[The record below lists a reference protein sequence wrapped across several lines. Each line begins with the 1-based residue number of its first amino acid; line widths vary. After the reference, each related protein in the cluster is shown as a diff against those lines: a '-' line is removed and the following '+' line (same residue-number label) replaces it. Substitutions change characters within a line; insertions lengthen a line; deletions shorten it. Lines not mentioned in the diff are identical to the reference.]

1 MTDSTDTTDSSTPT
15 SRRRNPRKSGS
26 ARAAFQSRD
35 FRRIWFGSF
44 ASNIGTW
51 IQNVVLPVYIYART
65 GRASFVAIVIFA
77 QLGPILFLSVPGG
90 VIADRVNR
98 KKFLISMQVLQLCCS
113 LLLAYFASINAAIWL
128 IFAAQLGVGIGNAL
142 QIPGWSSMLTNLVPA
157 KDIAG
162 AISLNSTVINGAR
175 VIGPIIV
182 AILSQWNVSTAQF
195 FTINAGTYLFVIFA
209 LVNVTVPEFARDTT
223 AGWRRFTFAFKV
235 ARERI
240 VVSRLVLTLA
250 SFSLLSLPYVGLFP
264 AVAQLNFGIDSQSS
278 TYNWLYA
285 TWGFGACLGGLGV
298 STVFVDIDNRR
309 LIRIGF
315 ASFAVS
321 MMAFALAP
329 NIALAFFTVFF
340 LGAAYFFTTTSMQ
353 TVLASGLSPEIRARV
368 MSLWFMA
375 FGGTVPIGNMVFG
388 PLIDRYGARWLL
400 IMGSLWAVV
409 LWWWCD
415 IERIERTR
423 HDEETVL

>member
-1 MTDSTDTTDSSTPT
+1 MTDTTDSSTPV
-15 SRRRNPRKSGS
+15 SRRNRQFKSGS

-51 IQNVVLPVYIYART
+51 IQNVVLPVYIYGRT
-65 GRASFVAIVIFA
+65 GRASFVAVVIFA
-77 QLGPILFLSVPGG
+77 QFGPILLLSIPGG

-98 KKFLISMQVLQLCCS
+98 KKFLVSMQILQLLCS
-113 LLLAYFASINAAIWL
+113 LLLAFFAANDVAIWL

-142 QIPGWSSMLTNLVPA
+142 QIPGWSSMLTTLVPP
-157 KDIAG
+157 KDLPG

-182 AILSQWNVSTAQF
+182 AVLAQWNVSTAQF
-195 FTINAGTYLFVIFA
+195 FSINAATYLFVIFA
-209 LVNVTVPEFARDTT
+209 LISVKIPEFTRDTT
-223 AGWRRFTFAFKV
+223 AGWRRFTFAFKI

-264 AVAQLNFGIDSQSS
+264 AVAQLNFGIESQSS

-285 TWGFGACLGGLGV
+285 TWGFGACLGGLSV
-298 STVFVDIDNRR
+298 STLFVDVDNRK
-309 LIRIGF
+309 LIRVGF
-315 ASFAVS
+315 ASFSVS

-329 NIALAFFTVFF
+329 NVGLAFFSVFF

-353 TVLASGLSPEIRARV
+353 TVLVSGLSPEIRARV
-368 MSLWFMA
+368 MALWFMA
-375 FGGTVPIGNMVFG
+375 FGGTVPIGNLVFG
-388 PLIDRYGARWLL
+388 PLIDRYGSQWLL
-400 IMGSLWAVV
+400 IMGSLWAAV

-415 IERIERTR
+415 IERIERNR
-423 HDEETVL
+423 NEVETVL

>member
-1 MTDSTDTTDSSTPT
+1 MIDTTDSSTPV
-15 SRRRNPRKSGS
+15 SRRNRQFKSGS

-51 IQNVVLPVYIYART
+51 IQNVVLPVYIYGRT
-65 GRASFVAIVIFA
+65 GRASFVAVVIFA
-77 QLGPILFLSVPGG
+77 QLGPILLLSIPGG
-90 VIADRVNR
+90 VIADRVDR
-98 KKFLISMQVLQLCCS
+98 KKFLISMQILQLLCS
-113 LLLAYFASINAAIWL
+113 LLLAFFAANDAAIWL

-142 QIPGWSSMLTNLVPA
+142 QIPGWSSMLTTLVPP
-157 KDIAG
+157 KDLPG

-182 AILSQWNVSTAQF
+182 AVLAQWNVTTAQF
-195 FTINAGTYLFVIFA
+195 FSINAVTYLFVIFA
-209 LVNVTVPEFARDTT
+209 LISVKIPEFTRDTT
-223 AGWRRFTFAFKV
+223 AGWRRFTFAFKI

-264 AVAQLNFGIDSQSS
+264 AVAQLNFGIESQSS

-285 TWGFGACLGGLGV
+285 TWGLGACLGGLSV
-298 STVFVDIDNRR
+298 STVFVDVDNRR

-315 ASFAVS
+315 ASFSVS

-329 NIALAFFTVFF
+329 NVSLAFFSVFF

-353 TVLASGLSPEIRARV
+353 TVLVSGLSPEIRARV
-368 MSLWFMA
+368 MALWFMA
-375 FGGTVPIGNMVFG
+375 FGGTVPIGNLVFG
-388 PLIDRYGARWLL
+388 PLIDRYGSQWLL
-400 IMGSLWAVV
+400 IMGSLWAAV

-415 IERIERTR
+415 IERLERTR
-423 HDEETVL
+423 SEVETVL

>member
-1 MTDSTDTTDSSTPT
+1 MTDTTDSSTPV
-15 SRRRNPRKSGS
+15 SRRKRQFKSGS

-51 IQNVVLPVYIYART
+51 IQNVVLPVYIYGRT
-65 GRASFVAIVIFA
+65 GRASFVAVVIFA
-77 QLGPILFLSVPGG
+77 QLGPILLLSIPGG

-98 KKFLISMQVLQLCCS
+98 KKFLVSMQILQLLCS
-113 LLLAYFASINAAIWL
+113 LLLAFFAANDVAIWL

-142 QIPGWSSMLTNLVPA
+142 QIPGWSSMLTTLVPP
-157 KDIAG
+157 KDLPG

-182 AILSQWNVSTAQF
+182 AVLAQWNVSTAQF
-195 FTINAGTYLFVIFA
+195 FSINAVTYLFVIFA
-209 LVNVTVPEFARDTT
+209 LISVKIPEFTRDTT
-223 AGWRRFTFAFKV
+223 AGWRRFTFAFKI

-264 AVAQLNFGIDSQSS
+264 AVAQLNFGIESQSS

-285 TWGFGACLGGLGV
+285 TWGFGACLGGLSV
-298 STVFVDIDNRR
+298 STVFVDVDNRR
-309 LIRIGF
+309 LIRVGF
-315 ASFAVS
+315 ASFSVS
-321 MMAFALAP
+321 MMAFAFAP
-329 NIALAFFTVFF
+329 NVSLAFFSVFF

-353 TVLASGLSPEIRARV
+353 TVLVSGLSPEIRARV
-368 MSLWFMA
+368 MALWFMA
-375 FGGTVPIGNMVFG
+375 FGGTVPIGNLVFG
-388 PLIDRYGARWLL
+388 PLIDRYGSQWLL
-400 IMGSLWAVV
+400 IMGSLWAAV

-415 IERIERTR
+415 IERIERNR
-423 HDEETVL
+423 SEVETVL

>member
-1 MTDSTDTTDSSTPT
+1 MIDTTDSSTPV
-15 SRRRNPRKSGS
+15 SRRNRQFKSGS

-51 IQNVVLPVYIYART
+51 IQNVVLPVYIYGRT
-65 GRASFVAIVIFA
+65 GRASFVAVVIFA
-77 QLGPILFLSVPGG
+77 QLGPILLLSIPGG
-90 VIADRVNR
+90 VIADRVDR
-98 KKFLISMQVLQLCCS
+98 KKFLISMQILQLLCS
-113 LLLAYFASINAAIWL
+113 LLLAFFAANDAAIWL

-142 QIPGWSSMLTNLVPA
+142 QIPGWSSMLTTLVEP
-157 KDIAG
+157 KDLPG

-182 AILSQWNVSTAQF
+182 AVLAQWNVTTAQF
-195 FTINAGTYLFVIFA
+195 FSINAVTYLFVIFA
-209 LVNVTVPEFARDTT
+209 LISVKIPEFTRDTT
-223 AGWRRFTFAFKV
+223 AGWRRFTFAFKI

-264 AVAQLNFGIDSQSS
+264 AVAQLNFGIESQSS

-285 TWGFGACLGGLGV
+285 TWGLGACLGGLSV
-298 STVFVDIDNRR
+298 STVFVEIDNRR

-315 ASFAVS
+315 ASFSVS
-321 MMAFALAP
+321 MMVFALSP
-329 NIALAFFTVFF
+329 NLDFAFVSVFF

-353 TVLASGLSPEIRARV
+353 TVLVSGLSPEIRARV
-368 MSLWFMA
+368 MALWFMA
-375 FGGTVPIGNMVFG
+375 FGGTIPIGNLVFG
-388 PLIDRYGARWLL
+388 PLIDRYGSQWLL
-400 IMGSLWAVV
+400 IMGSLWAAV

-423 HDEETVL
+423 SEVGTVL

>member
-1 MTDSTDTTDSSTPT
+1 MTDTTDSSTPV
-15 SRRRNPRKSGS
+15 SRRNRRVKSGS
-26 ARAAFQSRD
+26 ARAAFQSRS

-51 IQNVVLPVYIYART
+51 IQNVVLPVYIYGRT
-65 GRASFVAIVIFA
+65 GRASFVAVVIFA
-77 QLGPILFLSVPGG
+77 QLGPILLLSIPGG

-98 KKFLISMQVLQLCCS
+98 KKFLVSMQILQLLCS
-113 LLLAYFASINAAIWL
+113 LLLAYFAANDVAIWL

-142 QIPGWSSMLTNLVPA
+142 QIPGWSSMLTTLVPP
-157 KDIAG
+157 KDLPG

-182 AILSQWNVSTAQF
+182 AVLAQWNVSTAQF
-195 FTINAGTYLFVIFA
+195 FSINAATYLFVIFA
-209 LVNVTVPEFARDTT
+209 LISVKIPEFARDTT
-223 AGWRRFTFAFKV
+223 AGWRRFTFAFKI

-264 AVAQLNFGIDSQSS
+264 AVAQLNFGIKSQSS

-285 TWGFGACLGGLGV
+285 TWGLGACLGGLSV
-298 STVFVDIDNRR
+298 STLFVDVDNRR
-309 LIRIGF
+309 LIRVGF
-315 ASFAVS
+315 ASFSVS
-321 MMAFALAP
+321 MMAFAFAP
-329 NIALAFFTVFF
+329 SIGLAFFSVFF

-368 MSLWFMA
+368 MALWFMA
-375 FGGTVPIGNMVFG
+375 FGGTVPIGNLIFG
-388 PLIDRYGARWLL
+388 PLIDRYGAQWLL
-400 IMGSLWAVV
+400 IMGSLWAAV

-415 IERIERTR
+415 IERIERNR
-423 HDEETVL
+423 SEVETVL

>member
-1 MTDSTDTTDSSTPT
+1 MIDTTDSSTPV
-15 SRRRNPRKSGS
+15 SRRNRQFKSGS

-51 IQNVVLPVYIYART
+51 IQNVVLPVYIYGRT
-65 GRASFVAIVIFA
+65 GRASFVAVVIFA
-77 QLGPILFLSVPGG
+77 QLGPILLLSIPGG
-90 VIADRVNR
+90 VIADRVDR
-98 KKFLISMQVLQLCCS
+98 KKFLISMQILQLLCS
-113 LLLAYFASINAAIWL
+113 LLLAFFAANDAAIWL

-142 QIPGWSSMLTNLVPA
+142 QIPGWSSMLTTLVPP
-157 KDIAG
+157 KDLPG

-182 AILSQWNVSTAQF
+182 AVLAQWNVTTAQF
-195 FTINAGTYLFVIFA
+195 FSINAVTYLFVIFA
-209 LVNVTVPEFARDTT
+209 LISVKIPEFTRDTT
-223 AGWRRFTFAFKV
+223 AGWRRFTFAFKI

-264 AVAQLNFGIDSQSS
+264 AVAQLNFGIESQSS

-285 TWGFGACLGGLGV
+285 TWGLGACLGGLSV
-298 STVFVDIDNRR
+298 STVFVDVDNRR

-315 ASFAVS
+315 ASFSVS
-321 MMAFALAP
+321 MMAFALAL
-329 NIALAFFTVFF
+329 NVSLAFFSVFF

-353 TVLASGLSPEIRARV
+353 TVLVSGLSPEIRARV
-368 MSLWFMA
+368 MALWFMA
-375 FGGTVPIGNMVFG
+375 FGGTVPIGNLVFG
-388 PLIDRYGARWLL
+388 PLIDRYGSQWLL
-400 IMGSLWAVV
+400 IMGSLWAAV

-423 HDEETVL
+423 SEVGTVL

>member
-1 MTDSTDTTDSSTPT
+1 MTDTTDSSTPV
-15 SRRRNPRKSGS
+15 SRRNRQHTPGS
-26 ARAAFQSRD
+26 ARAAFQVPD

-51 IQNVVLPVYIYART
+51 IQNVVLPVYIYERT
-65 GRASFVAIVIFA
+65 GRASLVAVLIFA
-77 QLGPILFLSVPGG
+77 QLGPILLFSIPGG

-98 KKFLISMQVLQLCCS
+98 KKFLVSMQSLQLCCS
-113 LLLAYFASINAAIWL
+113 LLLAFFAAQDSPIWL
-128 IFAAQLGVGIGNAL
+128 LFAAQLGVGIGNAL
-142 QIPGWSSMLTNLVPA
+142 QIPAWSTMLTTLVPP

-182 AILSQWNVSTAQF
+182 AVLAQWNVTTSQF
-195 FTINAGTYLFVIFA
+195 FTINAVTYLFVIFA
-209 LVNVTVPEFARDTT
+209 LLGVKIPEITPDTT
-223 AGWRRFTFAFKV
+223 TGWRRFTFAFKI

-240 VVSRLVLTLA
+240 VVSRLVLALA

-264 AVAQLNFGIDSQSS
+264 AIAELNFGIESKSV

-285 TWGFGACLGGLGV
+285 TWGLGACVGGLSV
-298 STVFVDIDNRR
+298 STIFVAIDNRR

-321 MMAFALAP
+321 MMAFALSP
-329 NIALAFFTVFF
+329 NVTLAFVTVFF
-340 LGAAYFFTTTSMQ
+340 LGGAYFFTTTSMQ
-353 TVLASGLSPEIRARV
+353 TVLASGLTPEIRGRV
-368 MSLWFMA
+368 MALWFMA
-375 FGGTVPIGNMVFG
+375 FGGTVPIGNMIFG
-388 PLIDRYGARWLL
+388 PLIDRYGSQWLL
-400 IMGSLWAVV
+400 ILGSLWAAV

-415 IERIERTR
+415 IERLERQ
-423 HDEETVL
+423 EETVL

>member
-1 MTDSTDTTDSSTPT
+1 MIDTTDSSTPV
-15 SRRRNPRKSGS
+15 SRRNRQFKSGS

-51 IQNVVLPVYIYART
+51 IQNVVLPVYIYGRT
-65 GRASFVAIVIFA
+65 GRASFVAVVIFA
-77 QLGPILFLSVPGG
+77 QLGPILLLSIPGG
-90 VIADRVNR
+90 VIADRVDR
-98 KKFLISMQVLQLCCS
+98 KKFLISMQILQLLCS
-113 LLLAYFASINAAIWL
+113 LLLAFFAANDVAIWL

-142 QIPGWSSMLTNLVPA
+142 QIPGWSSMLTSLVPP
-157 KDIAG
+157 KDLPG

-182 AILSQWNVSTAQF
+182 AVLAQWNVTTAQF
-195 FTINAGTYLFVIFA
+195 FSINAVTYLFVIFA
-209 LVNVTVPEFARDTT
+209 LISVKIPEFTRDTT
-223 AGWRRFTFAFKV
+223 AGWRRFTFAFKI

-264 AVAQLNFGIDSQSS
+264 AVAQLNFGIESQSS

-285 TWGFGACLGGLGV
+285 TWGLGACLGGLSV
-298 STVFVDIDNRR
+298 STIFVEIDNRR

-315 ASFAVS
+315 ASFSVS
-321 MMAFALAP
+321 MMVFALSP
-329 NIALAFFTVFF
+329 NLDFAFVSVFF

-353 TVLASGLSPEIRARV
+353 TVLVSGLSPEIRARV
-368 MSLWFMA
+368 MALWFMA
-375 FGGTVPIGNMVFG
+375 FGGTIPIGNLVFG
-388 PLIDRYGARWLL
+388 PLIDRYGSQWLL
-400 IMGSLWAVV
+400 IMGSLWAAV

-415 IERIERTR
+415 IERLERTR
-423 HDEETVL
+423 SEVETVL

>member
-1 MTDSTDTTDSSTPT
+1 MTDTTDSST
-15 SRRRNPRKSGS
+15 SARRRTSQHRSGS

-51 IQNVVLPVYIYART
+51 IQNVVLPVYIYSRT
-65 GRASFVAIVIFA
+65 GRASFVAVVICA
-77 QLGPILFLSVPGG
+77 QLGPILLLSIPGG

-98 KKFLISMQVLQLCCS
+98 KKFLVSMQVLQLLCS
-113 LLLAYFASINAAIWL
+113 LLLAFFAANNAAIWL
-128 IFAAQLGVGIGNAL
+128 IFTAQLGVGIGNAL
-142 QIPGWSSMLTNLVPA
+142 QIPGWSSMLTTLVPP
-157 KDIAG
+157 KNLAG

-175 VIGPIIV
+175 VIGPIVV
-182 AILSQWNVSTAQF
+182 AVLSQWNVTTSQF
-195 FTINAGTYLFVIFA
+195 FTINATTYLFVIFA
-209 LVNVTVPEFARDTT
+209 LISVDVPEFTRDTT
-223 AGWRRFTFAFKV
+223 AGWQRFTFAFKI

-264 AVAQLNFGIDSQSS
+264 AVAQLNFGIESQSS

-285 TWGFGACLGGLGV
+285 TWGLGACLGGLSV
-298 STVFVDIDNRR
+298 STIFVEIDNRK

-315 ASFAVS
+315 ASFSVS

-329 NIALAFFTVFF
+329 NIDLAFISVFF

-353 TVLASGLSPEIRARV
+353 TVLVSGLSPEIRARV
-368 MSLWFMA
+368 MALWFMA
-375 FGGTVPIGNMVFG
+375 FGGTVPLGNLIFG
-388 PLIDRYGARWLL
+388 PLIDRYGSQWLL

-415 IERIERTR
+415 IERLERN
-423 HDEETVL
+423 ESNPAVL

>member
-1 MTDSTDTTDSSTPT
+1 MTDTTDSSTPV
-15 SRRRNPRKSGS
+15 SRRNRQRRSGS

-65 GRASFVAIVIFA
+65 GRASFVAVVIFA
-77 QLGPILFLSVPGG
+77 QLGPILLLSIPGG

-98 KKFLISMQVLQLCCS
+98 KKFLVSMQVLQLLCS
-113 LLLAYFASINAAIWL
+113 LLLAFFAANNAAIWL

-142 QIPGWSSMLTNLVPA
+142 QIPGWSSMLTTLVPP
-157 KDIAG
+157 KDLAG

-182 AILSQWNVSTAQF
+182 AVLSQWNVTTAQF
-195 FTINAGTYLFVIFA
+195 FTINAATYLFVIFA
-209 LVNVTVPEFARDTT
+209 LISVNVPEFARDTT
-223 AGWRRFTFAFKV
+223 AGWRRFTFAFKI

-264 AVAQLNFGIDSQSS
+264 AVAKLNFGIESQSS

-285 TWGFGACLGGLGV
+285 TWGLGACLGGLSV
-298 STVFVDIDNRR
+298 STIFVEIDNRK
-309 LIRIGF
+309 LIRVGF

-329 NIALAFFTVFF
+329 NVDIAFISVFF

-353 TVLASGLSPEIRARV
+353 TVLVSSLSPEIRARV
-368 MSLWFMA
+368 MALWFMA
-375 FGGTVPIGNMVFG
+375 FGGTVPIGNLIFG
-388 PLIDRYGARWLL
+388 PLIDRYGSRWLL

-415 IERIERTR
+415 IERLERN
-423 HDEETVL
+423 ESNPAVL

>member
-1 MTDSTDTTDSSTPT
+1 MIDTTDSSTPV
-15 SRRRNPRKSGS
+15 SRRNRQFKSGS

-51 IQNVVLPVYIYART
+51 IQNVVLPVYIYGRT
-65 GRASFVAIVIFA
+65 GRASFVAVVIFA
-77 QLGPILFLSVPGG
+77 QLGPILLLSIPGG
-90 VIADRVNR
+90 VIADRVDR
-98 KKFLISMQVLQLCCS
+98 KKFLISMQILQLLCS
-113 LLLAYFASINAAIWL
+113 LLLAFFAANDAAIWL

-142 QIPGWSSMLTNLVPA
+142 QIPGWSSMLTTLVPP
-157 KDIAG
+157 KDLPG

-182 AILSQWNVSTAQF
+182 AVLAQWNVTTAQF
-195 FTINAGTYLFVIFA
+195 FSINAVTYLFVIFA
-209 LVNVTVPEFARDTT
+209 LISVKIPEFTRDTT
-223 AGWRRFTFAFKV
+223 AGWRRFTFAFKI

-264 AVAQLNFGIDSQSS
+264 AVAQLNFGIESQSS

-285 TWGFGACLGGLGV
+285 TWGLGACLGGLSV
-298 STVFVDIDNRR
+298 STVFVEIDNRR

-315 ASFAVS
+315 ASFSVS

-329 NIALAFFTVFF
+329 NVSLAFFSVFF

-353 TVLASGLSPEIRARV
+353 TVLVSGLSPEIRARV
-368 MSLWFMA
+368 MALWFMA
-375 FGGTVPIGNMVFG
+375 FGGTVPIGNLVFG
-388 PLIDRYGARWLL
+388 PLIDRYGSQWLL
-400 IMGSLWAVV
+400 IMGSLWAAV

-423 HDEETVL
+423 SEVETVL

>member
-1 MTDSTDTTDSSTPT
+1 MIDTTDSSTPV
-15 SRRRNPRKSGS
+15 SRRNRQFKSGS

-51 IQNVVLPVYIYART
+51 IQNVVLPVYIYGRT
-65 GRASFVAIVIFA
+65 GRASFVAVVIFA
-77 QLGPILFLSVPGG
+77 QLGPILLLSIPGG
-90 VIADRVNR
+90 VIADRVDR
-98 KKFLISMQVLQLCCS
+98 KKFLISMQILQLLCS
-113 LLLAYFASINAAIWL
+113 LLLAFFAANNAAIWL

-142 QIPGWSSMLTNLVPA
+142 QIPGWSSMLTTLVEP
-157 KDIAG
+157 KDLPG

-182 AILSQWNVSTAQF
+182 AVLAQWNVTTAQF
-195 FTINAGTYLFVIFA
+195 FSINAVTYLFVIFA
-209 LVNVTVPEFARDTT
+209 LISVKIPEFTRDTT
-223 AGWRRFTFAFKV
+223 AGWRRFTFAFKI

-264 AVAQLNFGIDSQSS
+264 AVAQLNFGIESQSS

-285 TWGFGACLGGLGV
+285 TWGLGACLGGLSV
-298 STVFVDIDNRR
+298 STVFVEIDNRR

-315 ASFAVS
+315 ASFSVS
-321 MMAFALAP
+321 MMVFALSP
-329 NIALAFFTVFF
+329 NLDFAFVSVFF

-353 TVLASGLSPEIRARV
+353 TVLVSGLSPEIRARV
-368 MSLWFMA
+368 MALWFMA
-375 FGGTVPIGNMVFG
+375 FGGTVPIGNLVFG
-388 PLIDRYGARWLL
+388 PLIDRYGSQWLL
-400 IMGSLWAVV
+400 IMGSLWAAV

-415 IERIERTR
+415 IERLERTR
-423 HDEETVL
+423 SEVETVL

>member
-1 MTDSTDTTDSSTPT
+1 MIDTTDSSTPV
-15 SRRRNPRKSGS
+15 SRRNRQFKSGS

-51 IQNVVLPVYIYART
+51 IQNVVLPVYIYGRT
-65 GRASFVAIVIFA
+65 GRASFVAVVIFA
-77 QLGPILFLSVPGG
+77 QLGPILLLSIPGG

-98 KKFLISMQVLQLCCS
+98 KKFLVSMQILQLLCS
-113 LLLAYFASINAAIWL
+113 LLLAFFAANDVAIWL

-142 QIPGWSSMLTNLVPA
+142 QIPGWSSMLTTLVPP
-157 KDIAG
+157 KDLPG

-182 AILSQWNVSTAQF
+182 AVLAQWNVTTAQF
-195 FTINAGTYLFVIFA
+195 FSINAVTYLFVIFA
-209 LVNVTVPEFARDTT
+209 LISVKIPEFTRDTT
-223 AGWRRFTFAFKV
+223 AGWRRFTFAFKI

-264 AVAQLNFGIDSQSS
+264 AVAQLNFGIESQSS

-285 TWGFGACLGGLGV
+285 TWGLGACLGGLSV
-298 STVFVDIDNRR
+298 STVFVDVDNRR

-315 ASFAVS
+315 ASFSVS

-329 NIALAFFTVFF
+329 NVSLAFFSVFF

-353 TVLASGLSPEIRARV
+353 TVLVSGLSPEIRARV
-368 MSLWFMA
+368 MALWFMA
-375 FGGTVPIGNMVFG
+375 FGGTVPIGNLVFG
-388 PLIDRYGARWLL
+388 PLIDRYGSQWLL
-400 IMGSLWAVV
+400 IMGSLWAAV

-423 HDEETVL
+423 SEVGTVL

>member
-1 MTDSTDTTDSSTPT
+1 MIDTTDSSTPV
-15 SRRRNPRKSGS
+15 SRRNRQFKSGS

-51 IQNVVLPVYIYART
+51 IQNVVLPVYIYGRT
-65 GRASFVAIVIFA
+65 GRASFVAVVIFA
-77 QLGPILFLSVPGG
+77 QLGPILLLSIPGG
-90 VIADRVNR
+90 VIADRVDR
-98 KKFLISMQVLQLCCS
+98 KKFLISMQILQLLCS
-113 LLLAYFASINAAIWL
+113 LLLAFFAANDAAIWL

-142 QIPGWSSMLTNLVPA
+142 QIPGWSSMLTTLVPP
-157 KDIAG
+157 KDLPG

-182 AILSQWNVSTAQF
+182 AVLAQWNVTTAQF
-195 FTINAGTYLFVIFA
+195 FSINAVTYLFVIFA
-209 LVNVTVPEFARDTT
+209 LISVKIPEFTRDTT
-223 AGWRRFTFAFKV
+223 AGWRRFTFAFKI

-264 AVAQLNFGIDSQSS
+264 AVAQLNFGIESQSS

-285 TWGFGACLGGLGV
+285 TWGLGACLGGLSV

-315 ASFAVS
+315 ASFSVS

-329 NIALAFFTVFF
+329 NVSLAFFSVFF

-353 TVLASGLSPEIRARV
+353 TVLVSGLSPEIRARV
-368 MSLWFMA
+368 MALWFMA
-375 FGGTVPIGNMVFG
+375 FGGTVPIGNLVFG
-388 PLIDRYGARWLL
+388 PLIDRYGSQWLL
-400 IMGSLWAVV
+400 IMGSLWAAV

-423 HDEETVL
+423 SEVETVL

>member
-1 MTDSTDTTDSSTPT
+1 MTDTTDSSNPVSGRT
-15 SRRRNPRKSGS
+15 SQHRSGS

-51 IQNVVLPVYIYART
+51 IQNVVLPVYIYSRT
-65 GRASFVAIVIFA
+65 GRASFVAVVIFA
-77 QLGPILFLSVPGG
+77 QMGPILLLSIPGG

-98 KKFLISMQVLQLCCS
+98 KKFLVSMQVLQLLCS
-113 LLLAYFASINAAIWL
+113 LLLAFFAANNAAIWL
-128 IFAAQLGVGIGNAL
+128 IFSAQLGVGIGNAL
-142 QIPGWSSMLTNLVPA
+142 QIPGWSSMLTTLVPP
-157 KDIAG
+157 KNLAG

-182 AILSQWNVSTAQF
+182 AVLSQWNVTTAQF
-195 FTINAGTYLFVIFA
+195 FTINAATYLFVIFA
-209 LVNVTVPEFARDTT
+209 LISVDVPEFTRDTT
-223 AGWRRFTFAFKV
+223 AGWQRFTFAFKI

-264 AVAQLNFGIDSQSS
+264 AIAQLNFGIESQSS

-285 TWGFGACLGGLGV
+285 TWGLGACLGGLSV
-298 STVFVDIDNRR
+298 STIFVEIDNRK

-315 ASFAVS
+315 ASFSVS

-329 NIALAFFTVFF
+329 NIGLAFVSVFF

-353 TVLASGLSPEIRARV
+353 TVLVSGLSPEIRARV
-368 MSLWFMA
+368 MALWFMA
-375 FGGTVPIGNMVFG
+375 FGGTVPIGNLIFG
-388 PLIDRYGARWLL
+388 PLIDRYGSQWLL

-415 IERIERTR
+415 IERLERN
-423 HDEETVL
+423 ESNPAVL

>member
-1 MTDSTDTTDSSTPT
+1 MIDTTDSSTPV
-15 SRRRNPRKSGS
+15 SRRNRQFKSGS

-51 IQNVVLPVYIYART
+51 IQNVVLPVYIYGRT
-65 GRASFVAIVIFA
+65 GRASFVAVVIFA
-77 QLGPILFLSVPGG
+77 QLGPILLLSIPGG
-90 VIADRVNR
+90 VIADRVDR
-98 KKFLISMQVLQLCCS
+98 KKFLISMQILQLLCS
-113 LLLAYFASINAAIWL
+113 LLLAFFAANDAAIWL

-142 QIPGWSSMLTNLVPA
+142 QIPGWSSMLTTLVPP
-157 KDIAG
+157 KDLPG

-182 AILSQWNVSTAQF
+182 AVLAQWNVTTAQF
-195 FTINAGTYLFVIFA
+195 FSINAVTYLFVIFA
-209 LVNVTVPEFARDTT
+209 LISVKIPEFTRDTT
-223 AGWRRFTFAFKV
+223 AGWRRFTFAFKI

-264 AVAQLNFGIDSQSS
+264 AVAQLNFGIESQSS

-285 TWGFGACLGGLGV
+285 TWGLGACLGGLSV
-298 STVFVDIDNRR
+298 STVFVEIDNRR

-315 ASFAVS
+315 ASFSVS
-321 MMAFALAP
+321 MMVFALSP
-329 NIALAFFTVFF
+329 NLDFAFVSVFF

-353 TVLASGLSPEIRARV
+353 TVLVSGLSPEIRARV
-368 MSLWFMA
+368 MALWFMA
-375 FGGTVPIGNMVFG
+375 FGGTIPIGNLVFG
-388 PLIDRYGARWLL
+388 PLIDRYGSQWLL
-400 IMGSLWAVV
+400 IMGSLWSAV

-423 HDEETVL
+423 SEVGTVL

>member
-1 MTDSTDTTDSSTPT
+1 MIDTTDSSTPV
-15 SRRRNPRKSGS
+15 SRRNRQFKSGS

-51 IQNVVLPVYIYART
+51 IQNVVLPVYIYGRT
-65 GRASFVAIVIFA
+65 GRASFVAVVIFA
-77 QLGPILFLSVPGG
+77 QLGPILLLSIPGG
-90 VIADRVNR
+90 VIADRVDR
-98 KKFLISMQVLQLCCS
+98 KKFLISMQILQLLCS
-113 LLLAYFASINAAIWL
+113 LLLAFFAANDAAIWL

-142 QIPGWSSMLTNLVPA
+142 QIPGWSSMLTTLVPP
-157 KDIAG
+157 KDLPG

-182 AILSQWNVSTAQF
+182 AVLAQWNVTTAQF
-195 FTINAGTYLFVIFA
+195 FSINAVTYLFVIFA
-209 LVNVTVPEFARDTT
+209 LISVKIPEFTRDTT
-223 AGWRRFTFAFKV
+223 AGWRRFTFAFKI

-264 AVAQLNFGIDSQSS
+264 AVAQLNFGIESQSS

-285 TWGFGACLGGLGV
+285 TWGLGACLGGLSV
-298 STVFVDIDNRR
+298 STVFVEIDNRR

-315 ASFAVS
+315 ASFSVS
-321 MMAFALAP
+321 MMVFALSP
-329 NIALAFFTVFF
+329 NLDFAFVSVFF

-353 TVLASGLSPEIRARV
+353 TVLVSGLSPEIRARV
-368 MSLWFMA
+368 MALWFTA
-375 FGGTVPIGNMVFG
+375 FGGTIPIGNLVFG
-388 PLIDRYGARWLL
+388 PLIDRYGSQWLL
-400 IMGSLWAVV
+400 IMGSLWSAV

-423 HDEETVL
+423 SEVETVL

>member
-1 MTDSTDTTDSSTPT
+1 MTDTTDSSTPV
-15 SRRRNPRKSGS
+15 SRRQHKPGS
-26 ARAAFQSRD
+26 ARAAFQARA

-44 ASNIGTW
+44 FSNIGTW
-51 IQNVVLPVYIYART
+51 IQNVVLPVYIYSRT
-65 GRASFVAIVIFA
+65 ERASFVAILIFA
-77 QLGPILFLSVPGG
+77 QLGPILLLSIPGG

-98 KKFLISMQVLQLCCS
+98 KKFLIGMQSLQLCCS
-113 LLLAYFASINAAIWL
+113 AILAVLAANDSPIWWL
-128 IFAAQLGVGIGNAL
+128 FVAQLGVGIGNAL
-142 QIPGWSSMLTNLVPA
+142 QIPAWSSMLTSLVEP

-162 AISLNSTVINGAR
+162 AISLNSTVINGSR
-175 VIGPIIV
+175 VIGPIVV
-182 AILSQWNVSTAQF
+182 AVLSQWNVTTAQF
-195 FTINAGTYLFVIFA
+195 FAINAATYLFVIFA
-209 LVNVTVPEFARDTT
+209 LVGTNIPEIGRDTT
-223 AGWRRFTFAFKV
+223 AGWRRFTFAFRI

-264 AVAQLNFGIDSQSS
+264 AVAKLNFGIESQSS

-285 TWGFGACLGGLGV
+285 TWGLGACIGGLSV
-298 STVFVDIDNRR
+298 STIFVSVDNRR

-329 NIALAFFTVFF
+329 NVRLAFFTVFF

-353 TVLASGLSPEIRARV
+353 TVLASGLAPEIRARV
-368 MSLWFMA
+368 MALWFMA
-375 FGGTVPIGNMVFG
+375 FGGTVPLGNLIFG
-388 PLIDRYGARWLL
+388 PMIDRYGAQWLL
-400 IMGSLWAVV
+400 IMGSLWAAV

-415 IERIERTR
+415 IERIERQ
-423 HDEETVL
+423 DETVL